1 MKVYIVRLID
11 SHGTPRHITI
21 TASSAVEAYKTA
33 PNGEIVS
40 SIEEAAHGTEETD
53 EG

>member
-21 TASSAVEAYKTA
+21 QASSAVEAYRA
-33 PNGEIVS
+33 VPNGEIITSLEV
-40 SIEEAAHGTEETD
+40 IT
-53 EG
+53 